1 MSEISERVIDA
12 MIPCKHCVS
21 QGGANSSS
29 VCSRCNGVGV
39 VTFKLRIS
47 ALREFQRRLVIS
59 LQASTRGSELEEII
73 DYAAFKL
80 ERRYLTGQ
88 LTTESWDT
96 SQAPF

>member
-1 MSEISERVIDA
+1 M
-12 MIPCKHCVS
+12 S
-21 QGGANSSS
+21 QGGVDSSS
-29 VCSRCNGVGV
+29 VCSRCRGDGV

-47 ALREFQRRLVIS
+47 GLREFQRRLVIS

-73 DYAAFKL
+73 DYTAFKL
-80 ERRYLTGQ
+80 ERLHLTGQ